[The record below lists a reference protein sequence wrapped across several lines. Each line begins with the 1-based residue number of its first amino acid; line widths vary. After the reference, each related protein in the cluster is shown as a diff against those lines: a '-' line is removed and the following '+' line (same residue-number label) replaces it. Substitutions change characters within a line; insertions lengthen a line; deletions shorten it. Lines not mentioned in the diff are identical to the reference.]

1 MHSRRFVSPAQ
12 SALLALS
19 FVFVSTLVPQG
30 ALAQDPLAA
39 NGEEDAPENENLPL
53 PVDRTVSIDMTEGS
67 WISLDVSPD
76 GQTIVFDFL
85 GDLFTIPIEGG
96 TATQLTSGMAFDAQP
111 RFSPDGTRIVYTSD
125 YDGGQ
130 NVWIMS
136 LDGSDTVQVSRG
148 ASNRTESPEWMP
160 DGDYVVAAIGNFRG
174 GNLPKLKMFHVDGG
188 GGIELVSE
196 PDNMKVTGPAVSPD
210 GRSLLDSHLVGVI
223 DVTGT

>member
-1 MHSRRFVSPAQ
+1 MHSCRLVSLPRAV
-12 SALLALS
+12 LLAL
-19 FVFVSTLVPQG
+19 VFAGVPFLVTPG
-30 ALAQDPLAA
+30 ALAQEPPAA
-39 NGEEDAPENENLPL
+39 DEDDDAPENENLPL

-76 GQTIVFDFL
+76 GETIVFDFL
-85 GDLFTIPIEGG
+85 GDLFTIPFEGG

-160 DGDYVVAAIGNFRG
+160 DGTTWSRRSATSGAETCPSSRCSTWAGAAASNSSR
-174 GNLPKLKMFHVDGG
+174 
-188 GGIELVSE
+188 
-196 PDNMKVTGPAVSPD
+196 SP
-210 GRSLLDSHLVGVI
+210 
-223 DVTGT
+223 TT